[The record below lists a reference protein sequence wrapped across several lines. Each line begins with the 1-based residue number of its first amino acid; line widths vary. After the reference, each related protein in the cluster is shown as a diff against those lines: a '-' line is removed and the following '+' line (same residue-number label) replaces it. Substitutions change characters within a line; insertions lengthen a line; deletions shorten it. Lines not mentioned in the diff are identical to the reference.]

1 MFKKLTIK
9 EQLKNERVEKHK
21 LLEKQQILENALLE
35 LAQIAST
42 IVTQEEE
49 NNG

>member
-9 EQLKNERVEKHK
+9 EQLKNERVEKRK
-21 LLEKQQILENALLE
+21 LLEKQQILEEAFLE
-35 LAQIAST
+35 LAQIASE
-42 IVTQEEE
+42 IVIQEEE